1 MSPFQGGAVSP
12 PDPDSWRVQVRQWLA
27 GVLDPARTPETTAD
41 ADLAVFHNLP
51 EAGERLLLE
60 RCRAY
65 QRARF
70 DAGYQALTLS
80 ADLGGAGL
88 SAAHVAV
95 FAEEESDFDVPP
107 STELISVTVRLVAMA
122 VSLFGTAEQRRDFAR
137 PFLRTD
143 LLACQLFSEPGA
155 GSDLAAVR
163 TRARQEDT
171 DTARRAEAGGGGDW
185 VIDGQ
190 KVWTSGAQFAD
201 YGLLLARTDPDV
213 VKQAGITA
221 FLVPMDAP
229 GVEVRPIRQMSGGAS
244 FNEVFLSGVRVPDRL
259 RIGRPGQGWEV
270 ATTTLGF
277 ERTASGSGN
286 RRKGG
291 TFTDVLALAR
301 SLGRTDDPLVR
312 QRLADLYVRTELRA
326 ATVDRVART
335 SATGGRPG
343 PEASLTKLMA
353 SELLTRTGQLAA
365 DLMGARICAD
375 TGEPGTFA
383 WTQHLLG
390 APGYRL
396 AGGTDQIQRNLIGER
411 VLKLPPEPRADRV
424 PFSRLTG
431 D

>member
-1 MSPFQGGAVSP
+1 MSQ
-12 PDPDSWRVQVRQWLA
+12 PDPDAWRTQVRQWLA
-27 GVLDPARTPETTAD
+27 TVLEPARETEA
-41 ADLAVFHNLP
+41 AGDLAVFHNLP
-51 EAGERLLLE
+51 EDEERLLLE
-60 RCRAY
+60 RCRVY

-70 DAGYQALTLS
+70 DAGYQALTLPG
-80 ADLGGAGL
+80 DKGGAGL
-88 SAAHVAV
+88 TAAHVAA
-95 FAEEESDFDVPP
+95 FAQEESAFEVPP
-107 STELISVTVRLVAMA
+107 STELISVTVRLVGMS
-122 VSLFGTAEQRRDFAR
+122 VSLFGTAEQRDEYAR
-137 PFLRTD
+137 AFLRTD

-163 TRARQEDT
+163 TRARQE
-171 DTARRAEAGGGGDW
+171 GDEW

-190 KVWTSGAQFAD
+190 KVWTSGAQFANF
-201 YGLLLARTDPDV
+201 GLLLARTDPDV

-229 GVEVRPIRQMSGGAS
+229 GVEVRPIRQMSGGTS

-270 ATTTLGF
+270 ATTTLAF
-277 ERTASGSGN
+277 ERTASGTGN

-291 TFTDVLALAR
+291 TFSDVLALAR
-301 SLGRTDDPLVR
+301 SLDRTGDPLVR
-312 QRLADLYVRTELRA
+312 QRLADLYIRAALRT
-326 ATVDRVART
+326 ATVDRVARA
-335 SATGGRPG
+335 SAAGDRPG

-353 SELLTRTGQLAA
+353 SDLLTRTGQVAA
-365 DLMGARICAD
+365 ELMGARISAD

-411 VLKLPPEPRADRV
+411 VLKLPGEPRVDRV
-424 PFSRLTG
+424 PFSELSG
-431 D
+431 N

>member
-1 MSPFQGGAVSP
+1 MSQ
-12 PDPDSWRVQVRQWLA
+12 PDLDAWRTQVRQWLTTVLEPA
-27 GVLDPARTPETTAD
+27 GETEATG
-41 ADLAVFHNLP
+41 DLAVFHNLP
-51 EAGERLLLE
+51 EDEERLLLE
-60 RCRAY
+60 RCRVY

-70 DAGYQALTLS
+70 DAGYQALTLPG
-80 ADLGGAGL
+80 DKGGAGL
-88 SAAHVAV
+88 TAAHVAA
-95 FAEEESDFDVPP
+95 FAQEESAFEVPP
-107 STELISVTVRLVAMA
+107 STELISVTVRLVGMS
-122 VSLFGTAEQRRDFAR
+122 VSLFGTAEQCDEYAR
-137 PFLRTD
+137 AFLRTD

-163 TRARQEDT
+163 TRARRDGE
-171 DTARRAEAGGGGDW
+171 DW

-201 YGLLLARTDPDV
+201 FGLLLARTDPDV

-229 GVEVRPIRQMSGGAS
+229 GMEVRPIRQMSGGAS

-270 ATTTLGF
+270 ATTTLAF

-291 TFTDVLALAR
+291 TFDDVLALAR
-301 SLGRTDDPLVR
+301 SLDRTGDPLVR
-312 QRLADLYVRTELRA
+312 QQLADLYVRTALRA
-326 ATVDRVART
+326 ATVDRVARA
-335 SATGGRPG
+335 SAAGDKPG

-353 SELLTRTGQLAA
+353 SDLLSRTGQVAA
-365 DLMGARICAD
+365 ELMGARISAD

-411 VLKLPPEPRADRV
+411 VLKLPPEPRVDRV
-424 PFSRLTG
+424 PFSQLPG
-431 D
+431 N

>member
-1 MSPFQGGAVSP
+1 MSQ
-12 PDPDSWRVQVRQWLA
+12 PDLDTWRAQVRQWLA
-27 GVLDPARTPETTAD
+27 TVLEPARQPESTGEP

-51 EAGERLLLE
+51 EDEERALLE
-60 RCRAY
+60 RCRAH

-70 DAGYQALTLS
+70 DAGYQALTLPE
-80 ADLGGAGL
+80 DVGGAGL
-88 SAAHVAV
+88 TAAHAAAY
-95 FAEEESDFDVPP
+95 AEEESAFEVPP
-107 STELISVTVRLVAMA
+107 STELISVTVRLVGMA
-122 VSLFGTAEQRRDFAR
+122 VSLFGTVEQRANYAR

-155 GSDLAAVR
+155 GSDLAALR
-163 TRARQEDT
+163 TRARQDGEH
-171 DTARRAEAGGGGDW
+171 W

-190 KVWTSGAQFAD
+190 KVWTSGARFAD

-244 FNEVFLSGVRVPDRL
+244 FNEVFLSGVRIPDRL

-270 ATTTLGF
+270 ATTTLAF

-291 TFTDVLALAR
+291 TFADVLALAR
-301 SLGRTDDPLVR
+301 SLGRTGDPLVR

-335 SATGGRPG
+335 SAAGGRPG

-353 SELLTRTGQLAA
+353 SDLLTRTGQVAA
-365 DLMGARICAD
+365 ELLGARISAD
-375 TGEPGTFA
+375 TGEPGTYA

-411 VLKLPPEPRADRV
+411 VLKLPPEPRVDRV
-424 PFSRLTG
+424 PFSQLSG
-431 D
+431 N

>member
-1 MSPFQGGAVSP
+1 MPQ
-12 PDPDSWRVQVRQWLA
+12 PDPDAWRTQVRQWLA
-27 GVLDPARTPETTAD
+27 GVLEPARASESAAED

-51 EAGERLLLE
+51 EDEERLLLE

-70 DAGYQALTLS
+70 DAGYQALTLP
-80 ADLGGAGL
+80 ADKGGAGL
-88 SAAHVAV
+88 TAAHVAV
-95 FAEEESDFDVPP
+95 FAEEESAFEVPP

-122 VSLFGTAEQRRDFAR
+122 VSLFGTAEQLRDHAR
-137 PFLRTD
+137 AFLRTD

-155 GSDLAAVR
+155 GSDLAALR
-163 TRARQEDT
+163 TRARQADEG
-171 DTARRAEAGGGGDW
+171 EW

-270 ATTTLGF
+270 ATTTLAF

-291 TFTDVLALAR
+291 TFADVLALAR
-301 SLGRTDDPLVR
+301 SLDRTSDPLVR
-312 QRLADLYVRTELRA
+312 QHLADLYVRAALRA

-335 SATGGRPG
+335 SASGGRPG

-353 SELLTRTGQLAA
+353 SDLLTRTGQVAA
-365 DLMGARICAD
+365 ELMGARISAD

-424 PFSRLTG
+424 PFSQLPG
-431 D
+431 N

>member
-1 MSPFQGGAVSP
+1 MSQ
-12 PDPDSWRVQVRQWLA
+12 PDPEAWRAQARQWLA
-27 GVLDPARTPETTAD
+27 TALEPARATGSAGDTAD
-41 ADLAVFHNLP
+41 FAVFHNLP
-51 EAGERLLLE
+51 EDEERLLLE
-60 RCRAY
+60 RCRVY

-70 DAGYQALTLS
+70 DAGYQALTLP
-80 ADLGGAGL
+80 ADKGGAGL
-88 SAAHVAV
+88 TAAHAAV
-95 FAEEESDFDVPP
+95 FAEEESAFEVPP

-122 VSLFGTAEQRRDFAR
+122 VSLFGTAEQRRDHAR
-137 PFLRTD
+137 AFLRTD

-155 GSDLAAVR
+155 GSDLAALR
-163 TRARQEDT
+163 TRARRED
-171 DTARRAEAGGGGDW
+171 GDW

-221 FLVPMDAP
+221 FLVPLDAP

-259 RIGRPGQGWEV
+259 RVGRPGQGWEV
-270 ATTTLGF
+270 ATTTLAL
-277 ERTASGSGN
+277 ERTASGSAN

-291 TFTDVLALAR
+291 TFPDVLALAR
-301 SLGRTDDPLVR
+301 SLGRTQDPLVR
-312 QRLADLYVRTELRA
+312 QRLADLYIRAALRA
-326 ATVDRVART
+326 ATVERVART
-335 SATGGRPG
+335 SVAGGRPG

-353 SELLTRTGQLAA
+353 SDLLTRTGQLAA
-365 DLMGARICAD
+365 ELMGARISAD

-411 VLKLPPEPRADRV
+411 VLKLPPEPRADRA
-424 PFSRLTG
+424 PFSQLPG
-431 D
+431 N

>member
-1 MSPFQGGAVSP
+1 MSQ
-12 PDPDSWRVQVRQWLA
+12 PDLDAWRTQVRQWLTT
-27 GVLDPARTPETTAD
+27 VLEPARETEATG
-41 ADLAVFHNLP
+41 DLAVFHNLP
-51 EAGERLLLE
+51 EDEERLLLE
-60 RCRAY
+60 RCRVY

-70 DAGYQALTLS
+70 DAGYQALTLPG
-80 ADLGGAGL
+80 DKGGAGL
-88 SAAHVAV
+88 TAAHVAA
-95 FAEEESDFDVPP
+95 FAQEESAFDVPP
-107 STELISVTVRLVAMA
+107 STELISVTVRLVGMS
-122 VSLFGTAEQRRDFAR
+122 VSLFGTTEQRDEYAR
-137 PFLRTD
+137 AFLRTD

-163 TRARQEDT
+163 TRARRDGE
-171 DTARRAEAGGGGDW
+171 EW

-201 YGLLLARTDPDV
+201 FGLLLARTDPDV

-270 ATTTLGF
+270 ATTTLAF

-291 TFTDVLALAR
+291 TFPDVLALAR
-301 SLGRTDDPLVR
+301 SLDRTGDPLVR
-312 QRLADLYVRTELRA
+312 QQLADLYVRTALRA
-326 ATVDRVART
+326 ATVDRVARA
-335 SATGGRPG
+335 SAAGDKPG

-353 SELLTRTGQLAA
+353 SDLLSRTGQVAA
-365 DLMGARICAD
+365 ELMGARISAD

-411 VLKLPPEPRADRV
+411 VLKLPPEPRVDRV
-424 PFSRLTG
+424 PFSQLPG
-431 D
+431 N

>member
-1 MSPFQGGAVSP
+1 MAQ
-12 PDPDSWRVQVRQWLA
+12 PDMDTWRTQVRQWLA
-27 GVLDPARTPETTAD
+27 SVLEPGREPQSSGDTP
-41 ADLAVFHNLP
+41 DLAVFHDLP
-51 EAGERLLLE
+51 EDEERLLLE

-70 DAGYQALTLS
+70 DAGYQGLTLPQH
-80 ADLGGAGL
+80 LGGQGL
-88 SAAHVAV
+88 GAAHVAA
-95 FAEEESDFDVPP
+95 FAEEESAFRVPP

-122 VSLFGTAEQRRDFAR
+122 VSLFGTAGQRESYAR
-137 PFLRTD
+137 AFLRTD

-155 GSDLAAVR
+155 GSDLAALR
-163 TRARQEDT
+163 TRARQEG
-171 DTARRAEAGGGGDW
+171 RGEEGCEEGGEENGEAGDW

-221 FLVPMDAP
+221 FLVPMEAP
-229 GVEVRPIRQMSGGAS
+229 GVEIRPIRQMSGGAS

-270 ATTTLGF
+270 ATTTLVF
-277 ERTASGSGN
+277 ERTASGGGN

-291 TFTDVLALAR
+291 TFDDVLALAR
-301 SLGRTDDPLVR
+301 SLGRTGDPLVR
-312 QRLADLYVRTELRA
+312 QRLADLYVRTALRA
-326 ATVDRVART
+326 ATVDRVARA
-335 SATGGRPG
+335 SAGGGRPG

-353 SELLTRTGQLAA
+353 SDLLTRTGQTAA
-365 DLMGARICAD
+365 ELMGARISAD
-375 TGEPGTFA
+375 TGEPDTFA

-411 VLKLPPEPRADRV
+411 VLKLPGEPRTDRV
-424 PFSRLTG
+424 PFSQLSTN
-431 D
+431 

>member
-1 MSPFQGGAVSP
+1 MSKPEADQPHIDA
-12 PDPDSWRVQVRQWLA
+12 WRTQVRQWLA
-27 GVLDPARTPETTAD
+27 TVLESRRTPASTPEA

-51 EAGERLLLE
+51 DDEERLLLE

-70 DAGYQALTLS
+70 DAGHQALTLPR
-80 ADLGGAGL
+80 DKGGAGL
-88 SAAHVAV
+88 SAAHAAA
-95 FAEEESDFDVPP
+95 FAQEESAFEVPP

-122 VSLFGTAEQRRDFAR
+122 VSLFGTPAQRDTHAR
-137 PFLRTD
+137 AFLRTD

-155 GSDLAAVR
+155 GSDLAALR
-163 TRARQEDT
+163 TRAREEEG
-171 DTARRAEAGGGGDW
+171 AW

-221 FLVPMDAP
+221 FLLPMDTP
-229 GVEVRPIRQMSGGAS
+229 GVQVRPIRQMSGGAS
-244 FNEVFLSGVRVPDRL
+244 FNEVFLEGVRVPDEL

-270 ATTTLGF
+270 ATATLAF
-277 ERTASGSGN
+277 ERTASGGGN

-291 TFTDVLALAR
+291 TFADVLVLAR
-301 SLGRTDDPLVR
+301 SLGRTRDPLVR
-312 QRLADLYVRTELRA
+312 QRLADLYVRSELRA
-326 ATVDRVART
+326 ATVDRVARA
-335 SATGGRPG
+335 SADGGRPG

-353 SELLTRTGQLAA
+353 SDLLTRTGQTAA
-365 DLMGARICAD
+365 ELMGARISAD
-375 TGEPGTFA
+375 TGEPDTFA

-411 VLKLPPEPRADRV
+411 VLGLPGEPRTDRV
-424 PFSRLTG
+424 PFSELPG
-431 D
+431 N

>member
-1 MSPFQGGAVSP
+1 MSQ
-12 PDPDSWRVQVRQWLA
+12 PDPDAWRTQVRQWLA
-27 GVLDPARTPETTAD
+27 GVLEPARAPQSATGA

-51 EAGERLLLE
+51 EDEERLLLE
-60 RCRAY
+60 RCRVY

-70 DAGYQALTLS
+70 DAGYQALTLPE
-80 ADLGGAGL
+80 DKGGAGL
-88 SAAHVAV
+88 TAAHVAA
-95 FAEEESDFDVPP
+95 FAQEESAFEVPP

-122 VSLFGTAEQRRDFAR
+122 VSLFGTAEQRDTYAR
-137 PFLRTD
+137 AFLRTD

-155 GSDLAAVR
+155 GSDLAALR
-163 TRARQEDT
+163 TRARRE
-171 DTARRAEAGGGGDW
+171 GDGW

-221 FLVPMDAP
+221 FLVPMDAT
-229 GVEVRPIRQMSGGAS
+229 GVDVRPIRQMSGGAS
-244 FNEVFLSGVRVPDRL
+244 FNEVFLGGVRVPDRL

-270 ATTTLGF
+270 ATTTLAF
-277 ERTASGSGN
+277 ERTASGGGN

-291 TFTDVLALAR
+291 TFADVLALAR
-301 SLGRTDDPLVR
+301 SLGRASDPLVR
-312 QRLADLYVRTELRA
+312 QRLADLYVRAALRA

-335 SATGGRPG
+335 SAAGGRPG

-353 SELLTRTGQLAA
+353 SDLLTRTGEVAA
-365 DLMGARICAD
+365 ELMGARISAD
-375 TGEPGTFA
+375 TGEAGAFA
-383 WTQHLLG
+383 WAQHLLG

-411 VLKLPPEPRADRV
+411 VLKLPPEPRVDGM
-424 PFSRLTG
+424 PFSQLPG
-431 D
+431 N

>member
-1 MSPFQGGAVSP
+1 MSQ
-12 PDPDSWRVQVRQWLA
+12 PDPDAWRAQVRQWLA
-27 GVLDPARTPETTAD
+27 TVLEPARAPEFAAET

-51 EAGERLLLE
+51 EGEERLLLE

-70 DAGYQALTLS
+70 DAGYQALTLPV
-80 ADLGGAGL
+80 DKGGAGL
-88 SAAHVAV
+88 TAAHVAV
-95 FAEEESDFDVPP
+95 FAQEESAFEVPP

-122 VSLFGTAEQRRDFAR
+122 VSLFGTDEQLHEHAR
-137 PFLRTD
+137 AFLRTD

-155 GSDLAAVR
+155 GSDLAGVR
-163 TRARQEDT
+163 TRARQEG
-171 DTARRAEAGGGGDW
+171 EEW

-270 ATTTLGF
+270 ATTTLAF

-291 TFTDVLALAR
+291 TFSDVLALAR
-301 SLGRTDDPLVR
+301 SLDRTGDPLVR
-312 QRLADLYVRTELRA
+312 QRLADLYVRAALRA

-335 SATGGRPG
+335 SAAGGRPG

-353 SELLTRTGQLAA
+353 SDLLTRTGQVAA
-365 DLMGARICAD
+365 ELMGARISAD

-383 WTQHLLG
+383 WTRHLLG

-411 VLKLPPEPRADRV
+411 VLKLPPEPRVDRA
-424 PFSRLTG
+424 PFSQLPG
-431 D
+431 N

>member
-1 MSPFQGGAVSP
+1 MSPP
-12 PDPDSWRVQVRQWLA
+12 EPDVWRAQVRQWLA
-27 GVLDPARTPETTAD
+27 TVLEPARAPETTGET

-51 EAGERLLLE
+51 EDEERLLLE
-60 RCRAY
+60 HCRAY

-70 DAGYQALTLS
+70 DAGYQALTLP

-88 SAAHVAV
+88 TAAHLAA
-95 FAEEESDFDVPP
+95 FAEEEAAFDVPP

-122 VSLFGTAEQRRDFAR
+122 VSLFGTAEQRQDHAR
-137 PFLRTD
+137 AFLRTD

-155 GSDLAAVR
+155 GSDLAALR
-163 TRARQEDT
+163 TRARQED
-171 DTARRAEAGGGGDW
+171 GGDW

-229 GVEVRPIRQMSGGAS
+229 GVEVRPIRQMSGGSS

-270 ATTTLGF
+270 ATATLGF

-301 SLGRTDDPLVR
+301 SLDRTDDPLVR
-312 QRLADLYVRTELRA
+312 QRLADLYVRTALRA

-335 SATGGRPG
+335 NASGGRPG

-353 SELLTRTGQLAA
+353 SDLLTRTGQIAA
-365 DLMGARICAD
+365 ELMGARICAD

-383 WTQHLLG
+383 WTHHLLG

-411 VLKLPPEPRADRV
+411 VLGLPPEPRVDRV
-424 PFSRLTG
+424 PFSRLPSK
-431 D
+431 

>member
-1 MSPFQGGAVSP
+1 MPQ
-12 PDPDSWRVQVRQWLA
+12 PDPDAWRAQVRQWLA
-27 GVLDPARTPETTAD
+27 GVLEPARAPESAGED

-51 EAGERLLLE
+51 EDEERLLLE

-70 DAGYQALTLS
+70 DAGYQALTLP
-80 ADLGGAGL
+80 ADKGGAGL
-88 SAAHVAV
+88 TAAHAAV
-95 FAEEESDFDVPP
+95 FAEEESAFEVPP

-122 VSLFGTAEQRRDFAR
+122 VSLFGTTGQLHDYAR
-137 PFLRTD
+137 AFLRTD

-155 GSDLAAVR
+155 GSDLAALR
-163 TRARQEDT
+163 TRARQT
-171 DTARRAEAGGGGDW
+171 DGDEW

-270 ATTTLGF
+270 ATTTLAF

-291 TFTDVLALAR
+291 TFSDVLALAR
-301 SLGRTDDPLVR
+301 SLDRTSDPLVR
-312 QRLADLYVRTELRA
+312 QRLADLYVRAALRA

-335 SATGGRPG
+335 SAAGGRPG

-353 SELLTRTGQLAA
+353 SDLLTRTGQVAA
-365 DLMGARICAD
+365 ELMGARISAD

-411 VLKLPPEPRADRV
+411 VLKLPPEPRTDRV
-424 PFSRLTG
+424 PFSQLPG
-431 D
+431 N

>member
-1 MSPFQGGAVSP
+1 MFE
-12 PDPDSWRVQVRQWLA
+12 PDLDTWRTQARQWLA
-27 GVLDPARTPETTAD
+27 TVLEPASGPDTTAED
-41 ADLAVFHNLP
+41 ADLAVFHDLP
-51 EAGERLLLE
+51 EDEERRLLE

-70 DAGYQALTLS
+70 DAGYQALTLPE
-80 ADLGGAGL
+80 DKGGAGL
-88 SAAHVAV
+88 TAAHAAI
-95 FAEEESDFDVPP
+95 FAEEESAFDVPP
-107 STELISVTVRLVAMA
+107 STELISVTVRLVALSVA
-122 VSLFGTAEQRRDFAR
+122 VFGTPEQRAEHAR
-137 PFLRTD
+137 AFLRTD

-155 GSDLAAVR
+155 GSDLAALR
-163 TRARQEDT
+163 TRARREGHT
-171 DTARRAEAGGGGDW
+171 W

-190 KVWTSGAQFAD
+190 KVWTSGARFAD

-244 FNEVFLSGVRVPDRL
+244 FNEVFLTGVRVPDRL
-259 RIGRPGQGWEV
+259 RVGRPGQGWEI
-270 ATTTLGF
+270 ATTTLAF

-291 TFTDVLALAR
+291 TFEDVLALAR

-312 QRLADLYVRTELRA
+312 QRLSDLYVRTALRA
-326 ATVDRVART
+326 ATVARVART
-335 SATGGRPG
+335 SAAGGRPG

-353 SELLTRTGQLAA
+353 SDLLTRTGQVAA
-365 DLMGARICAD
+365 EVMGARITAD

-411 VLKLPPEPRADRV
+411 VLKLPPEPRGDRL
-424 PFSRLTG
+424 PFSQLPG
-431 D
+431 N

>member
-1 MSPFQGGAVSP
+1 MSQ
-12 PDPDSWRVQVRQWLA
+12 PDPDTWRRQVRQWLA
-27 GVLDPARTPETTAD
+27 TVLEPARESESAGAD

-51 EAGERLLLE
+51 EDEERLLLE

-70 DAGYQALTLS
+70 DAGYQALTLP
-80 ADLGGAGL
+80 ADKGGAGL
-88 SAAHVAV
+88 TAAHAAV
-95 FAEEESDFDVPP
+95 FAQEESAFEVPP

-122 VSLFGTAEQRRDFAR
+122 VSLFGTDEQRQEYAR
-137 PFLRTD
+137 AFLRTD

-155 GSDLAAVR
+155 GSDLAALR
-163 TRARQEDT
+163 TRARQD
-171 DTARRAEAGGGGDW
+171 GDAW

-244 FNEVFLSGVRVPDRL
+244 FNEVFLSGVRVPDAL

-270 ATTTLGF
+270 ATTTLAF

-291 TFTDVLALAR
+291 TFSDVLALAR
-301 SLGRTDDPLVR
+301 SLGRTGDPLAR
-312 QRLADLYVRTELRA
+312 QLLADLYVRAALRE
-326 ATVDRVART
+326 ATVERVART
-335 SATGGRPG
+335 SAAGGRPG

-353 SELLTRTGQLAA
+353 SELLTRTGQVAA
-365 DLMGARICAD
+365 ELMGARITAD
-375 TGEPGTFA
+375 IGEPGTFA

-411 VLKLPPEPRADRV
+411 VLKLPPEPRTDRA
-424 PFSRLTG
+424 PFSQLPG
-431 D
+431 N

>member
-1 MSPFQGGAVSP
+1 MSQ
-12 PDPDSWRVQVRQWLA
+12 PDPDAWRTQVRQWLS
-27 GVLDPARTPETTAD
+27 GVLEPARAPQSATGV

-51 EAGERLLLE
+51 EDQERLLLE
-60 RCRAY
+60 RCRVY

-70 DAGYQALTLS
+70 DAGYQALTLPE
-80 ADLGGAGL
+80 DKGGAGL
-88 SAAHVAV
+88 TAAHAAA
-95 FAEEESDFDVPP
+95 FAKEESAFEVPP
-107 STELISVTVRLVAMA
+107 STELISVTVRLVGMA
-122 VSLFGTAEQRRDFAR
+122 VSLFGTAEQRDTYAR
-137 PFLRTD
+137 AFLRTD

-155 GSDLAAVR
+155 GSDLAALR
-163 TRARQEDT
+163 TRARRE
-171 DTARRAEAGGGGDW
+171 GDEW

-221 FLVPMDAP
+221 FLVPMDAT

-270 ATTTLGF
+270 ATATLAF
-277 ERTASGSGN
+277 ERTASGGGN

-291 TFTDVLALAR
+291 TFADVLALAR
-301 SLGRTDDPLVR
+301 SLGRTEDPLVR
-312 QRLADLYVRTELRA
+312 QRLADLYVRAALRA
-326 ATVDRVART
+326 ATVDRVTRT
-335 SATGGRPG
+335 SAGGGGPG

-353 SELLTRTGQLAA
+353 SDLLTRTGQVAA
-365 DLMGARICAD
+365 ELMGARISAD
-375 TGEPGTFA
+375 TGEAGTFA
-383 WTQHLLG
+383 WAQHLLG

-411 VLKLPPEPRADRV
+411 VLKLPPEPRVDRV
-424 PFSRLTG
+424 PFSQLPG
-431 D
+431 N

>member
-1 MSPFQGGAVSP
+1 MSQ
-12 PDPDSWRVQVRQWLA
+12 PDPDAWRTQVRQWLA
-27 GVLDPARTPETTAD
+27 TVLEPARAPESAAEA

-51 EAGERLLLE
+51 EDEERLLLE

-65 QRARF
+65 HRARF
-70 DAGYQALTLS
+70 DAGYQALTLPR
-80 ADLGGAGL
+80 DKGGAGL
-88 SAAHVAV
+88 TAAHAAV
-95 FAEEESDFDVPP
+95 FAQEESAFEVPP
-107 STELISVTVRLVAMA
+107 STELISVTVRLVGMA
-122 VSLFGTAEQRRDFAR
+122 VSLFGTDEQLRDHAR
-137 PFLRTD
+137 AFLRTD

-163 TRARQEDT
+163 TRARQDQ
-171 DTARRAEAGGGGDW
+171 DGGEW

-221 FLVPMDAP
+221 FLVPMDDP

-270 ATTTLGF
+270 ATTTLAF

-301 SLGRTDDPLVR
+301 SLDRTADPLVR
-312 QRLADLYVRTELRA
+312 QRLADLYVRAVLRA

-335 SATGGRPG
+335 SAAGGRPG

-353 SELLTRTGQLAA
+353 SDLLTRTGQAA
-365 DLMGARICAD
+365 VELMGARISAD

-411 VLKLPPEPRADRV
+411 VLKLPPEPRVDRA
-424 PFSRLTG
+424 PFSQLPG
-431 D
+431 N

>member
-1 MSPFQGGAVSP
+1 MSQ
-12 PDPDSWRVQVRQWLA
+12 PDLDTWRTQVGQWLA
-27 GVLDPARTPETTAD
+27 TVLEPAREPDSTGDTP
-41 ADLAVFHNLP
+41 DLAVFHNLP
-51 EAGERLLLE
+51 DEEERLLLE

-70 DAGYQALTLS
+70 DAGYQALTLPREN
-80 ADLGGAGL
+80 GGAGL
-88 SAAHVAV
+88 SAAHAAA
-95 FAEEESDFDVPP
+95 FAQKEAAYRVPP
-107 STELISVTVRLVAMA
+107 STELISVTVRLVGMSVA
-122 VSLFGTAEQRRDFAR
+122 LFGTAEQRDVYAR
-137 PFLRTD
+137 AFLRTD

-155 GSDLAAVR
+155 GSDLAALR
-163 TRARQEDT
+163 TRARQEG
-171 DTARRAEAGGGGDW
+171 EDW

-190 KVWTSGAQFAD
+190 KVWTSGAQFAH

-229 GVEVRPIRQMSGGAS
+229 GVEVRPIRQMSGGTS

-270 ATTTLGF
+270 ATTTLAF
-277 ERTASGSGN
+277 ERTASGTGN

-291 TFTDVLALAR
+291 TFSDVLALAR
-301 SLGRTDDPLVR
+301 SLGRTGDPLVR
-312 QRLADLYVRTELRA
+312 QRLADLYIRAALRT
-326 ATVDRVART
+326 ATVDRVARA
-335 SATGGRPG
+335 SAAGDRPG

-353 SELLTRTGQLAA
+353 SDLLTRTGQTAA
-365 DLMGARICAD
+365 ELMGARISAD

-411 VLKLPPEPRADRV
+411 VLKLPGEPRVDRV
-424 PFSRLTG
+424 PFSELSG
-431 D
+431 N

>member
-1 MSPFQGGAVSP
+1 MSQ
-12 PDPDSWRVQVRQWLA
+12 PDPDAWRTQVRQWLA
-27 GVLDPARTPETTAD
+27 TVLEPARAPESAGGA

-51 EAGERLLLE
+51 ENEERLLLE
-60 RCRAY
+60 RCRVY

-70 DAGYQALTLS
+70 DAGYQALTLPE
-80 ADLGGAGL
+80 DKGGAGL
-88 SAAHVAV
+88 TAAHVAA
-95 FAEEESDFDVPP
+95 FAEEESAFEVPP

-122 VSLFGTAEQRRDFAR
+122 VSVFGTAEQRAEYAR
-137 PFLRTD
+137 AFLRTD

-155 GSDLAAVR
+155 GSDLAALR
-163 TRARQEDT
+163 TRARRDG
-171 DTARRAEAGGGGDW
+171 RGGGW

-221 FLVPMDAP
+221 FLVPMDAT

-270 ATTTLGF
+270 ATTTLAF
-277 ERTASGSGN
+277 ERTASGGGN

-291 TFTDVLALAR
+291 TFADVLALAR
-301 SLGRTDDPLVR
+301 SLGRTADPLVR
-312 QRLADLYVRTELRA
+312 QRLADLYVRAALRA

-335 SATGGRPG
+335 SAAGGRPG

-353 SELLTRTGQLAA
+353 SDLLTRTGQVAA
-365 DLMGARICAD
+365 ELMGARISAD

-411 VLKLPPEPRADRV
+411 VLKLPPEPRVDRV
-424 PFSRLTG
+424 PFSQLPG
-431 D
+431 N

>member
-1 MSPFQGGAVSP
+1 MSQ
-12 PDPDSWRVQVRQWLA
+12 PDPDAWRTQVRQWLA
-27 GVLDPARTPETTAD
+27 GVLEPARAPQSATGA

-51 EAGERLLLE
+51 EDEERLLLE
-60 RCRAY
+60 RCRVY

-70 DAGYQALTLS
+70 DAGYQALTLPE
-80 ADLGGAGL
+80 DKGGAGL
-88 SAAHVAV
+88 TAAHVAA
-95 FAEEESDFDVPP
+95 FAEEESAFEVPP

-122 VSLFGTAEQRRDFAR
+122 VSLFGTAEQRDTYAR
-137 PFLRTD
+137 GFLRTD

-155 GSDLAAVR
+155 GSDLAALR
-163 TRARQEDT
+163 TRARQE
-171 DTARRAEAGGGGDW
+171 GDEW

-221 FLVPMDAP
+221 FLVPMDAT

-270 ATTTLGF
+270 ATTTLAF
-277 ERTASGSGN
+277 ERTASGAGN

-291 TFTDVLALAR
+291 TFADVLALAR
-301 SLGRTDDPLVR
+301 SLGRTEDALVR
-312 QRLADLYVRTELRA
+312 QRLADLYVRAALRA

-335 SATGGRPG
+335 SAAGGRPG

-353 SELLTRTGQLAA
+353 SDLLTRTGQVAA
-365 DLMGARICAD
+365 ELMGARISAD
-375 TGEPGTFA
+375 TGEAGTFA
-383 WTQHLLG
+383 WAQHLLG

-411 VLKLPPEPRADRV
+411 VLKLPPEPRVDRM
-424 PFSRLTG
+424 PFSQLPG
-431 D
+431 N

>member
-1 MSPFQGGAVSP
+1 MSQ
-12 PDPDSWRVQVRQWLA
+12 PDPDTWRTAVRQWLTTI
-27 GVLDPARTPETTAD
+27 LEPARPTRTTGEA
-41 ADLAVFHNLP
+41 AGLAVFHNLP
-51 EAGERLLLE
+51 EDEERLLLE

-70 DAGYQALTLS
+70 DAGYQALTLPR
-80 ADLGGAGL
+80 DRGGAGL
-88 SAAHVAV
+88 TAAHAAA
-95 FAEEESDFDVPP
+95 FAEEESAFDVPP

-122 VSLFGTAEQRRDFAR
+122 VSLFGTPEQRQEHAR
-137 PFLRTD
+137 AFLRTD

-155 GSDLAAVR
+155 GSDLAGLR
-163 TRARQEDT
+163 TRARREG
-171 DTARRAEAGGGGDW
+171 EEW

-190 KVWTSGAQFAD
+190 KVWTSGAQFAE
-201 YGLLLARTDPDV
+201 YGLLLARTDPEV

-270 ATTTLGF
+270 ATATLGF

-312 QRLADLYVRTELRA
+312 QHLADLYVRTELRA
-326 ATVDRVART
+326 ATVDRVARA
-335 SATGGRPG
+335 SASGGRPG

-353 SELLTRTGQLAA
+353 SDLLTRTGQVAA
-365 DLMGARICAD
+365 ELMGARISAD
-375 TGEPGTFA
+375 TEEPGTFA
-383 WTQHLLG
+383 WTEHLLG

-411 VLKLPPEPRADRV
+411 VLRLPPEPRVDRV
-424 PFSRLTG
+424 PFSQLPG
-431 D
+431 N

>member
-1 MSPFQGGAVSP
+1 MSPP
-12 PDPDSWRVQVRQWLA
+12 EPDVWRAQVRQWLA
-27 GVLDPARTPETTAD
+27 TVLEPARAPETTGQT

-51 EAGERLLLE
+51 EDEERLLLE
-60 RCRAY
+60 HCRAY

-70 DAGYQALTLS
+70 DAGYQALTLP

-88 SAAHVAV
+88 TAAHLAA
-95 FAEEESDFDVPP
+95 FAEEEAAFDVPP

-122 VSLFGTAEQRRDFAR
+122 VSLFGTAEQRQDHAR
-137 PFLRTD
+137 AFLRTD

-155 GSDLAAVR
+155 GSDLAALR
-163 TRARQEDT
+163 TRARQED
-171 DTARRAEAGGGGDW
+171 GGDW

-229 GVEVRPIRQMSGGAS
+229 GVEVRPIRQMSGGSS

-270 ATTTLGF
+270 ATATLGF

-301 SLGRTDDPLVR
+301 SLDRTDDPLVR
-312 QRLADLYVRTELRA
+312 QRLADLYVRTALRA

-335 SATGGRPG
+335 NASGGRPG

-353 SELLTRTGQLAA
+353 SDLLTRTGQIAA
-365 DLMGARICAD
+365 ELMGARICAD

-383 WTQHLLG
+383 WTHHLLG

-411 VLKLPPEPRADRV
+411 VLGLPPEPRVDRV
-424 PFSRLTG
+424 PFSRLPSK
-431 D
+431 

>member
-1 MSPFQGGAVSP
+1 MSQ
-12 PDPDSWRVQVRQWLA
+12 PDPDAWRTQVRQWLA
-27 GVLDPARTPETTAD
+27 TVLEPVRAQETTGEA
-41 ADLAVFHNLP
+41 AGLAVFHNLP
-51 EAGERLLLE
+51 GAEERLLLE

-70 DAGYQALTLS
+70 DAGYQALTLPR
-80 ADLGGAGL
+80 DKGGAGL
-88 SAAHVAV
+88 TAAHAAA
-95 FAEEESDFDVPP
+95 FAQEESAFEVPP

-122 VSLFGTAEQRRDFAR
+122 VSLFGTAEQRHEYAR
-137 PFLRTD
+137 AFLRTD

-155 GSDLAAVR
+155 GSDLAALR
-163 TRARQEDT
+163 TRARQED
-171 DTARRAEAGGGGDW
+171 GGDW
-185 VIDGQ
+185 VVDGQ

-201 YGLLLARTDPDV
+201 FGLLLARTDPDV

-221 FLVPMDAP
+221 FLVPLDAS

-244 FNEVFLSGVRVPDRL
+244 FNEVFLTGVRVPDRL
-259 RIGRPGQGWEV
+259 RIGRLGQGWEV

-301 SLGRTDDPLVR
+301 SLGRTDDPLIR
-312 QRLADLYVRTELRA
+312 QRLADLYVRTALRA

-335 SATGGRPG
+335 SASGGRPG

-353 SELLTRTGQLAA
+353 SDLLTRTGQVAA
-365 DLMGARICAD
+365 ELMGARICAD

-411 VLKLPPEPRADRV
+411 VLKLPPEPRVDRV
-424 PFSRLTG
+424 PFSQISG
-431 D
+431 N

>member
-1 MSPFQGGAVSP
+1 MPQ
-12 PDPDSWRVQVRQWLA
+12 PDPDAWRTQVRHWLA
-27 GVLDPARTPETTAD
+27 GVLEPARTPESAGE
-41 ADLAVFHNLP
+41 AAGLAVFHNLP
-51 EAGERLLLE
+51 EDEERLLLE

-70 DAGYQALTLS
+70 DAGYQALTLP
-80 ADLGGAGL
+80 ADKGGAGL
-88 SAAHVAV
+88 TAAHVAV
-95 FAEEESDFDVPP
+95 FAEEESAFEVPS

-122 VSLFGTAEQRRDFAR
+122 VSLFGTAEQRHDYAR
-137 PFLRTD
+137 AFLRTD

-155 GSDLAAVR
+155 GSDLAALR
-163 TRARQEDT
+163 TRARQVD
-171 DTARRAEAGGGGDW
+171 GGDW

-270 ATTTLGF
+270 ATTTLAF

-291 TFTDVLALAR
+291 TFSDVLALAR
-301 SLGRTDDPLVR
+301 SLDRTSDPLVR
-312 QRLADLYVRTELRA
+312 QRLADLFVRAALRA

-335 SATGGRPG
+335 RAAGGRPG

-353 SELLTRTGQLAA
+353 SDLLTRTGQVAA
-365 DLMGARICAD
+365 ELMGARISAD

-411 VLKLPPEPRADRV
+411 VLKLPPEPRTDRA
-424 PFSRLTG
+424 PFSQLPG
-431 D
+431 N

>member
-1 MSPFQGGAVSP
+1 MSQH
-12 PDPDSWRVQVRQWLA
+12 DLDTWRTQARQWLA
-27 GVLDPARTPETTAD
+27 TVLEPRRATAS
-41 ADLAVFHNLP
+41 AEEATDLAVFHNLP
-51 EAGERLLLE
+51 EDEELLLLD

-70 DAGYQALTLS
+70 DAGYQALTLPP
-80 ADLGGAGL
+80 DKGGAGL
-88 SAAHVAV
+88 TAAHVAA
-95 FAEEESDFDVPP
+95 FAEEESAFEVPP

-122 VSLFGTAEQRRDFAR
+122 VSLFGTPEQRHDHAR
-137 PFLRTD
+137 AFLRTD

-155 GSDLAAVR
+155 GSDLAALR
-163 TRARQEDT
+163 TRARRDGE
-171 DTARRAEAGGGGDW
+171 DW

-201 YGLLLARTDPDV
+201 HGLLLARTDPDV

-259 RIGRPGQGWEV
+259 RIGHPGQGWEV

-312 QRLADLYVRTELRA
+312 QRLADLYVRTALRA
-326 ATVDRVART
+326 ATVDRVARA
-335 SATGGRPG
+335 SASGGRPG

-353 SELLTRTGQLAA
+353 SDLLTRTGQVAA
-365 DLMGARICAD
+365 ELMGARICAD

-383 WTQHLLG
+383 WTEHVLG

-424 PFSRLTG
+424 PFSQLSG
-431 D
+431 N

>member
-1 MSPFQGGAVSP
+1 MSQ
-12 PDPDSWRVQVRQWLA
+12 PDLDAWRTQVRQWLA
-27 GVLDPARTPETTAD
+27 TVLEPAREAE
-41 ADLAVFHNLP
+41 ASGDLAVFHNLP
-51 EAGERLLLE
+51 EGEERLLLE
-60 RCRAY
+60 RCRVY

-70 DAGYQALTLS
+70 DAGYQALALPR
-80 ADLGGAGL
+80 DKGGAGL
-88 SAAHVAV
+88 TAAHVAA
-95 FAEEESDFDVPP
+95 FAHEESAFEVPP

-122 VSLFGTAEQRRDFAR
+122 VSLFGTAEQRHDHAR
-137 PFLRTD
+137 AFLRTD

-155 GSDLAAVR
+155 GSDLAALR
-163 TRARQEDT
+163 TRARQE
-171 DTARRAEAGGGGDW
+171 GDEW

-221 FLVPMDAP
+221 FLIPMDAP
-229 GVEVRPIRQMSGGAS
+229 GVEVRLIRQMSGGAS

-270 ATTTLGF
+270 ASTTLAF

-291 TFTDVLALAR
+291 TFEDVLALAR
-301 SLGRTDDPLVR
+301 SLDRTGDPLVR
-312 QRLADLYVRTELRA
+312 QQLADLYVRTTLRA

-353 SELLTRTGQLAA
+353 SDLLSRTGQVAA
-365 DLMGARICAD
+365 ELMGARISAD
-375 TGEPGTFA
+375 TGEPDTFA

-411 VLKLPPEPRADRV
+411 VLKMPPEPRVDRV
-424 PFSRLTG
+424 PFSQLPG
-431 D
+431 N

>member
-1 MSPFQGGAVSP
+1 MSQ
-12 PDPDSWRVQVRQWLA
+12 PDVDAWRTQVRQWLA
-27 GVLDPARTPETTAD
+27 TVLERPGRESVSAGDTAG
-41 ADLAVFHNLP
+41 LAVFHNLP
-51 EAGERLLLE
+51 DEQERLMLE

-65 QRARF
+65 QRARHDGGF
-70 DAGYQALTLS
+70 QALTLPVEN
-80 ADLGGAGL
+80 GGQGL
-88 SAAHVAV
+88 TAAHAAV
-95 FAEEESDFDVPP
+95 FAEEESAFDVPP

-122 VSLFGTAEQRRDFAR
+122 VSLFGTAEQRASYAR
-137 PFLRTD
+137 AFLRTD
-143 LLACQLFSEPGA
+143 QLACQLFSEPGA
-155 GSDLAAVR
+155 GSDLAALR
-163 TRARQEDT
+163 TRARPDG
-171 DTARRAEAGGGGDW
+171 DDW

-221 FLVPMDAP
+221 FLVPMDGP
-229 GVEVRPIRQMSGGAS
+229 GVEIRPIRQMSGGAC
-244 FNEVFLSGVRVPDRL
+244 FNEVFLGGVRVPDAL

-270 ATTTLGF
+270 ANATLAF

-291 TFTDVLALAR
+291 TFDDVLALAR
-301 SLGRTDDPLVR
+301 SLGRTGDPLVR
-312 QRLADLYVRTELRA
+312 QRLADLYVRGALRA
-326 ATVDRVART
+326 ATVDRVARA
-335 SATGGRPG
+335 SASGGRPG

-353 SELLTRTGQLAA
+353 SDLLTRTGQVAA
-365 DLMGARICAD
+365 ELMGSRITAD

-411 VLKLPPEPRADRV
+411 VLKLPAEPRVDRV
-424 PFSRLTG
+424 PFSELTDRAVG
-431 D
+431 GATPARTEE